1 MRLKQLKLAGFKS
14 FVDPTKISLPSDLSA
29 IVGPNGCGKSNI
41 IDAVRWVLGES
52 SAKNLRGEGMTDV
65 IFNGST
71 ARKPIS
77 QASVELIFDNS
88 DNKISGPWQSYSEI
102 AIKRQINRDG
112 QADYFV
118 NGQKCRRRDIT
129 DLLSGTGLGPRSYAI
144 IEQGTISRLVESKP
158 QELRVFLEEAAGITK
173 YKERRRETE
182 TRIKHSRENLSRLAD
197 IKHELDTQ
205 VAALESQAQQAEQYG
220 QLKTQERS
228 LNQDIIVLRWSKF
241 EQELTLAQ
249 QQKQQQLQLLSELE
263 HKQALAEQQNEQ
275 VASEIIRLS
284 EHSNALLQQCYQ
296 QETEV
301 AKATAQVKLLATKHQ
316 DLLENQDKLQL
327 TLNANTDRQ
336 QQQIHKVA
344 VATEA
349 AAQLAPQLVQLTE
362 QLAVLN
368 SNSVDTQQQLE
379 LSQQQLSDLLKQQT
393 SLGQQLELSQHS
405 SAKIGQDKLKL
416 ASQRELMTDKLSSC
430 AVERAILAPQEK
442 MQHYQGLRQQHVEA
456 ISHQTAAKA
465 QLQQSNSVVTAMQQ
479 QVLALEQQQQ
489 KLANEMA
496 TNQLLISAKLI
507 NDDQMLANHYQ
518 GFQQLWQKITIAP
531 RWQRALQ
538 VVLGDFLQAYCV
550 ESDTP
555 TLADTGHRLVY
566 KIESA
571 TLAASPSQ
579 VTTPQLSQSLQALIE
594 CDYVLSDLI
603 SGVFCAEDLQQ
614 AKTIAA
620 SLRAGQSVITPCGQW
635 YGQGF
640 SVISAPANDDATGL
654 GLLELEQ
661 QLQQQQT
668 KMATLQDQAQ
678 QLAQQGNV
686 LEQTLTEHLEASEL
700 CEQQSISCQQQMIE
714 AKQHWLL
721 EQQKWQY
728 VCDQHDD
735 IRRQIVD
742 LEQVEALE
750 QQQLAQLSQQ
760 QIALNRQINQLIDD
774 LKTAQSRLS
783 VLKQLRHGQ
792 QRDLVQLQRQKHD
805 AELADQKQQMQLSAT
820 QLLLSQIND
829 AGQDTQLALNQVIE
843 QLDASAAPLAEQRQ
857 AGQVGGEQLALLRH
871 EHQQQSQQLKQQQ
884 TSQER
889 LTQSKKEQQVK
900 LTKGQ
905 ALIQRANLTSETL
918 KVKLTAQEQAL
929 ELSATALTSLAAA
942 LVVETD
948 PTLWPQR
955 LVNVKEQLANIGP
968 INLTAIEQYNEQK
981 QRSDILQQQIDDLES
996 ALETLASA
1004 IKKIDKQSKEMFKQT
1019 FDAVN
1024 RDFKILFPKVFGG
1037 GSAQLTLTDSDLL
1050 SSGVSIMAQPPG
1062 KKNST
1067 IHLLSGGEKALT
1079 ALSLVFAIFQLNP
1092 APFCMLDEVDAPL
1105 DDANV
1110 ERYCNLVKEMSEK
1123 VQFIFITHNKVS
1135 MEMADHLT
1143 GITMMEAGVSRV
1155 VAVDVAQAVSLV
1167 QE

>member
-77 QASVELIFDNS
+77 QASVELVFDNS
-88 DNKISGPWQSYSEI
+88 DNKIQGPWQSYSEI

-182 TRIKHSRENLSRLAD
+182 TRMKHSRENLSRLAD
-197 IKHELDTQ
+197 IKHELDSQ
-205 VAALESQAQQAEQYG
+205 VLALESQAQQAEQYG
-220 QLKTQERS
+220 QLKGQERR
-228 LNQDIIVLRWSKF
+228 LNEDIIVLRWSKF
-241 EQELTLAQ
+241 EQELVQAQ
-249 QQKQQQLQLLSELE
+249 QQKQLQIQQLTELE
-263 HKQALAEQQNEQ
+263 QLQAHSEQENEQ
-275 VASEIIRLS
+275 VSSEIIRLS
-284 EHSNALLQQCYQ
+284 EHCNVLLQQCYQ

-301 AKATAQVKLLATKHQ
+301 AKATAQVKLLASQHQ
-316 DLLENQDKLQL
+316 DLLESQDKLKL
-327 TLNANTDRQ
+327 TLDTNTGRQ
-336 QQQIHKVA
+336 QQQIHKVG
-344 VATEA
+344 VATQA
-349 AAQLAPQLVQLTE
+349 AAKLAPQLAALVQQLVVLKTNSDDTE
-362 QLAVLN
+362 
-368 SNSVDTQQQLE
+368 QQLE
-379 LSQQQLSDLLKQQT
+379 LSQQQLSDLLKQQN
-393 SLGQQLELSQHS
+393 SVRQQLELSEHS
-405 SAKIGQDKLKL
+405 SAKISQDKLKL
-416 ASQRELMTDKLSSC
+416 ASQRELMADKLSAC
-430 AVERAILAPQEK
+430 AVERATLAPQEK
-442 MQHYQGLRQQHVEA
+442 KHNYHKLRELHTDK
-456 ISHQTAAKA
+456 IMHQAAAEA
-465 QLQQSNSVVTAMQQ
+465 QLQYSKIQVAEMQQ
-479 QVLALEQQQQ
+479 QVTILEQQQS
-489 KLANEMA
+489 KLANAIA
-496 TNQLLISAKLI
+496 TNKLLISAKLAC
-507 NDDQMLANHYQ
+507 DDQALASHYQ
-518 GFQQLWQKITIAP
+518 GCPQLWQQITIKP

-550 ESDTP
+550 ESTTP
-555 TLADTGHRLVY
+555 RLSVTSHRLVY
-566 KIESA
+566 KTDQTHA
-571 TLAASPSQ
+571 HTLQPEN
-579 VTTPQLSQSLQALIE
+579 SLQAQVE
-594 CDYVLSDLI
+594 CLYAINDLLA
-603 SGVFCAEDLQQ
+603 GVFCASDQQQ
-614 AKTIAA
+614 AETMAA
-620 SLRAGQSVITPCGQW
+620 DLRAGQSVITPCGQW

-640 SVISAPANDDATGL
+640 TVISAPANDDPTEL

-661 QLQQQQT
+661 QLQQQQAQ
-668 KMATLQDQAQ
+668 MQAMQ
-678 QLAQQGNV
+678 QRGEQLAQQS
-686 LEQTLTEHLEASEL
+686 LLLQQTQDQHLEESEDWS
-700 CEQQSISCQQQMIE
+700 QQSISCQQQMIE

-728 VCDQHDD
+728 LCDQHDD
-735 IRRQIVD
+735 IKRQIQD
-742 LEQVEALE
+742 LEQVEVLE
-750 QQQLAQLSQQ
+750 QQQLQQLSKQ
-760 QIALNRQINQLIDD
+760 QIALNQQINQLISD

-783 VLKQLRHGQ
+783 VLKQLRNGQ
-792 QRDLVQLQRQKHD
+792 QRDAVQAQHKKHD
-805 AELADQKQQMQLSAT
+805 AELADQKLQMQLAAA

-829 AGQDTQLALNQVIE
+829 GVNDNEQALQQVIE
-843 QLDASAAPLAEQRQ
+843 QLTASEEPLALQRQ
-857 AGQVGGEQLALLRH
+857 ASLVGGEQLTLLRRQ
-871 EHQQQSQQLKQQQ
+871 HQEQSQQLKQHQA
-884 TSQER
+884 SQER
-889 LTQSKKEQQVK
+889 LSLSKKEQQVK
-900 LTKGQ
+900 LAKGQ
-905 ALIQRANLTSETL
+905 ALIQRANLNSETL

-929 ELSATALTSLAAA
+929 ELTPTAISTLAAA
-942 LVVETD
+942 LTIEND

-955 LVNVKEQLANIGP
+955 LVNVKEKLANIGP

-981 QRSDILQQQIDDLES
+981 QRSDLLQQQIGDLES
-996 ALETLASA
+996 ALETLAAA
-1004 IKKIDKQSKEMFKQT
+1004 IKKIDRQSKEMFKQT

-1024 RDFKILFPKVFGG
+1024 QDFKILFPKVFGG

>member
-88 DNKISGPWQSYSEI
+88 DNKMSGPWQSYSEI

-112 QADYFV
+112 QADYFI

-205 VAALESQAQQAEQYG
+205 VSALESQAQQAEQYG
-220 QLKTQERS
+220 QLKAQERS

-249 QQKQQQLQLLSELE
+249 QQKQQQFQLLTELE

-275 VASEIIRLS
+275 VVSEITRLS
-284 EHSNALLQQCYQ
+284 EHSNSLLQQCYQ

-327 TLNANTDRQ
+327 SLNANTDRQ
-336 QQQIHKVA
+336 QQQTHKVA
-344 VATEA
+344 VATDA
-349 AAQLAPQLVQLTE
+349 AAQLAPQLVQLTG

-393 SLGQQLELSQHS
+393 SLRQQLELSEHS

-430 AVERAILAPQEK
+430 AVERASLAPQEK
-442 MQHYQGLRQQHVEA
+442 MQHYQGLRQQHVDA
-456 ISHQTAAKA
+456 LSHQTAAKS
-465 QLQQSNSVVTAMQQ
+465 QLQQSNAVVTAMQQ

-496 TNQLLISAKLI
+496 TNQLLISAKLA

-550 ESDTP
+550 ETHTP
-555 TLADTGHRLVY
+555 ALAGTGHRLVH
-566 KIESA
+566 KTDSA
-571 TLAASPSQ
+571 AAASPSQ

-594 CDYVLSDLI
+594 CDYAINDLI
-603 SGVFCAEDLQQ
+603 SGIFCADDLQQ

-620 SLRAGQSVITPCGQW
+620 SLSAGQSVITPCGQW

-661 QLQQQQT
+661 HLQQQQT
-668 KMATLQDQAQ
+668 KMVTLQDQAE
-678 QLAQQGNV
+678 QLAQQGNL
-686 LEQTLTEHLEASEL
+686 LEKTLTEHLEASEL
-700 CEQQSISCQQQMIE
+700 CDQQSISCQQHMIE
-714 AKQHWLL
+714 AKQQWLL

-742 LEQVEALE
+742 LEQVESLE
-750 QQQLAQLSQQ
+750 QQQLVQLSQQ
-760 QIALNRQINQLIDD
+760 QIALNQQINQLIAD

-792 QRDLVQLQRQKHD
+792 QRDLVQLQHQKHD
-805 AELADQKQQMQLSAT
+805 AELADQKLQMQLSAT

-829 AGQDTQLALNQVIE
+829 VAQDTQLALNQVIE
-843 QLDASAAPLAEQRQ
+843 QLEASAAPLAEQRQ
-857 AGQVGGEQLALLRH
+857 ACQVGGEQLAVLRH
-871 EHQQQSQQLKQQQ
+871 EHQQQSQQLKQCQV
-884 TSQER
+884 SQER
-889 LTQSKKEQQVK
+889 LNQSKKEQQVK
-900 LTKGQ
+900 LAKGQ

-929 ELSATALTSLAAA
+929 ELSATALTALAAA

-981 QRSDILQQQIDDLES
+981 QRSDLLKQQIDDLES
-996 ALETLASA
+996 ALETLGSA